1 MSKEYKNIYDLLN
14 EVEFDTSDEK
24 EIPLNDLEKK
34 KIKNIVRKKVK
45 KALWKKKSIIVVS
58 VFIVTALF
66 SISPLGK
73 EVIAEIK
80 ERFFFNPGIGVVNA
94 EDEMYILKQP
104 IMLKAS
110 DKEVL
115 IKNIIS
121 NKKGVT
127 ASIWIQDEDINNLNL
142 GKEDIINSEDDVKSY
157 IHIKAP
163 ENKELEISSYNI
175 AGGGRSKFIVVYAE
189 SNDILEKINL
199 QVYDEDKEVELS
211 KVEEGGD
218 FNAIGGNY
226 TDNNILIGGNKY
238 IFDDNTYISLWSEEE
253 YKDNGLFYIGFDEEN
268 IDVVDS
274 EGNIYE
280 LNHSEYSGNSKEFV
294 INKKIED
301 SLNLRINKIDL
312 EYSLKNPIKLKL
324 DIPKKGE
331 IIEIN
336 KEIYIEELDEKI
348 LLKSIKSTE
357 EGIEIKFDTGKYKKE
372 NSDIIILG
380 QDRPSWGIGSSDED
394 RNITMGV
401 YNEDLTLIE
410 SLTGKIKLKITRVHL
425 NKYGNWKFEI
435 N

>member
-45 KALWKKKSIIVVS
+45 KALWKKKGIIVAS
-58 VFIVTALF
+58 VFIVAALF

>member
-410 SLTGKIKLKITRVHL
+410 SLTGKINLKITRVHL